1 MNDLKKGGSPVKK
14 AAIPTKNDAPSLVV
28 SGCGCRQ
35 WQKIVTLFL
44 KHKCDLSGEELRSF
58 EWIEFKLA
66 QGEPLTPKE
75 SLKLALMAALSS
87 GWDTVEDID
96 CISELS

>member
-1 MNDLKKGGSPVKK
+1 MTILKKRPHGRPQRLDQDKISDPIV
-14 AAIPTKNDAPSLVV
+14 NQCS
-28 SGCGCRQ
+28 CRQ
-35 WQKIVTLFL
+35 WQKVVTLFL

-58 EWIEFKLA
+58 EWIEYKLA
-66 QGEPLTPKE
+66 HGEQLTAKE

-96 CISELS
+96 LISELN